1 MEKIHELKNHDKIEK
16 VSPLEKKQK
25 TIEQCKE
32 SQEYIISKEK
42 IMQLNSP
49 LTSDNETYSLGK
61 HQINCVEFAPSVF
74 SYLREL
80 DGVSEKDVINS
91 FLPSHNKQGI
101 QESEARG
108 GNFFISTDNK
118 QFLLKTIP
126 YQDAE
131 LIRLVL
137 LWHMAEHFTENKTSL
152 IGRIYGLYKIE
163 KKSSCFS
170 SEDIYFI
177 LMKNVYGA
185 FDEIV
190 QCKYDLKGSSL
201 DRKVDI
207 HSIDTINKKVMKD
220 NNFREIEKALL
231 LSKNNAKRLSATCEK
246 DVIFLANLGVMD
258 YSLLVVKLTLN
269 NSEMVALFGED
280 HFVNTQKEISEFLNK
295 QVDNKE
301 LQENDAKIL
310 TKIEEIRFDVKKIGN
325 LRKYLFPSL
334 MSHQA
339 YIIAII
345 DFFQLYNLGK
355 AIEQR
360 FKGMI
365 ADYIAISASPP
376 DDYVVRFLENLN
388 EICNCQKLFGNDEK
402 DEMFNG
408 FLVVD

>member
-1 MEKIHELKNHDKIEK
+1 MEKIKELKNHDKMVK
-16 VSPLEKKQK
+16 VSPLENRPK

-32 SQEYIISKEK
+32 STEYIISKEK
-42 IMQLNSP
+42 IFQLNSP
-49 LTSDNETYSLGK
+49 LASDNTIYSLGK

-80 DGVSEKDVINS
+80 DGVSEKEVIDS
-91 FLPSHNKQGI
+91 FLPSNNKQGI

-137 LWHMAEHFTENKTSL
+137 LWHLAEHFTENKNSL

-201 DRKVDI
+201 DRTVNI
-207 HSIDTINKKVMKD
+207 HSMDTLNKKVMKD
-220 NNFREIEKALL
+220 NNFREIERALL
-231 LSKNNAKRLSATCEK
+231 LSKTNSQKLTTNCEK
-246 DVIFLANLGVMD
+246 DVVLLANLGVMD

-269 NSEMVALFGED
+269 SSEMVALFGED
-280 HFVNTQKEISEFLNK
+280 HFVKTQQEISELLNK
-295 QVDNKE
+295 NIDNKE
-301 LQENDAKIL
+301 ENNEKML
-310 TKIEEIRFDVKKIGN
+310 VKFEEIRFDLEKIEN

-334 MSHQA
+334 ISHQA

-355 AIEQR
+355 AIEQK

-365 ADYIAISASPP
+365 ADIMAISSSPP

-388 EICNCQKLFGNDEK
+388 EICNCKKLFENDENNK
-402 DEMFNG
+402 VFNG
-408 FLVVD
+408 FVVVD

>member
-49 LTSDNETYSLGK
+49 LASDNTTYSLGK

-80 DGVSEKDVINS
+80 DGVSEKEVIES
-91 FLPSHNKQGI
+91 FLPSNNIQGI
-101 QESEARG
+101 QKSEARG
-108 GNFFISTDNK
+108 GNFFINTDNK

-301 LQENDAKIL
+301 C
-310 TKIEEIRFDVKKIGN
+310 KKMM
-325 LRKYLFPSL
+325 RKF
-334 MSHQA
+334 
-339 YIIAII
+339 
-345 DFFQLYNLGK
+345 
-355 AIEQR
+355 
-360 FKGMI
+360 
-365 ADYIAISASPP
+365 
-376 DDYVVRFLENLN
+376 
-388 EICNCQKLFGNDEK
+388 
-402 DEMFNG
+402 
-408 FLVVD
+408 